1 MQTLIV
7 LGVVGFFAQLVDGA
21 LGMAYGTTSTTL
33 ALAVG
38 LSPAVA
44 SATVHALAGEH
55 RLSARPRKSGDLLD
69 IPRCA
74 AGGRDHRSADRGVAR
89 PPSLAAS
96 PRSLRRRHDRRHERQ
111 HDHGRGRRERAGPV
125 RALVYVVLGAVWVT
139 AIALVLRAHRRN
151 GVPLTSQHWVGQP
164 ASSEA
169 AG

>member
-69 IPRCA
+69 ILAALLVGGIIAAPIAAWLVRLLSPRLPGACVGGMIVVTNARTIMDA
-74 AGGRDHRSADRGVAR
+74 AG
-89 PPSLAAS
+89 AS
-96 PRSLRRRHDRRHERQ
+96 
-111 HDHGRGRRERAGPV
+111 GPV

-139 AIALVLRAHRRN
+139 AIALVLRAHRRH
-151 GVPLTSQHWVGQP
+151 GVPLTSQQWVGQP

>member
-21 LGMAYGTTSTTL
+21 SGWRTERPRRRSRWPSASRRRLPRRRCTRWLASIGFLL
-33 ALAVG
+33 ALGSQGISWTFLAALLVG
-38 LSPAVA
+38 GIIAAPIAAWLVRLLSP
-44 SATVHALAGEH
+44 
-55 RLSARPRKSGDLLD
+55 RLPGACVGGMIVVTNARTIMD
-69 IPRCA
+69 A
-74 AGGRDHRSADRGVAR
+74 AG
-89 PPSLAAS
+89 AS
-96 PRSLRRRHDRRHERQ
+96 
-111 HDHGRGRRERAGPV
+111 GPV

-151 GVPLTSQHWVGQP
+151 GVPLTSQQWVGQP